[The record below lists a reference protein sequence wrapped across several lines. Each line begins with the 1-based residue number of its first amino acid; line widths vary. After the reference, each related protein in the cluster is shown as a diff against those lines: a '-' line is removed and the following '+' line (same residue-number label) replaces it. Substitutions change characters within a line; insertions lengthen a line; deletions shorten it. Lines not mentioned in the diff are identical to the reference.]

1 MAEKALERVNGASPQ
16 PAPTDDEARAVALT
30 PRVDILETDD
40 ELLVFADMPGV
51 TAEDVDIRFENGE
64 LSVHGRRQPGR
75 ADKGK
80 AAREFGVTSYFRSFR
95 VTEQIAADRIEA
107 ELKNGVLTLHLPK
120 VEAVKPRRIA
130 VKG

>member
-1 MAEKALERVNGASPQ
+1 MAEKALDTVNGATK
-16 PAPTDDEARAVALT
+16 PARADDEARAVAVA
-30 PRVDILETDD
+30 PRVDILETED

-64 LSVHGRRQPGR
+64 LTVHGRRT
-75 ADKGK
+75 AVHEDKPQS
-80 AAREFGVTSYFRSFR
+80 AREYDVTSYFRSFR
-95 VTEQIAADRIEA
+95 VTEQVAADRIEA